1 MLYQLDELFLAFASG
16 GDGRAGSASV
26 VESDNAASNSGSQKA
41 ETRGPMLDLFLAQR
55 ANMRGKQ
62 LLAVETPEEQCNPLE
77 SASPEK
83 VQFVFLSVKR

>member
-1 MLYQLDELFLAFASG
+1 MVALP
-16 GDGRAGSASV
+16 RVIKVSV
-26 VESDNAASNSGSQKA
+26 DIESDNAASNSGSQKA

-77 SASPEK
+77 AVRSYK
-83 VQFVFLSVKR
+83 NRTTTT